1 MADDLTVGRMEF
13 GPGGSPSVTGDLRD
27 GTIIAASSWRDIA
40 TAPRDGTLILA
51 WDGVNQSIVEFDDGF
66 RGGRWFCIAGGEV
79 VWDSPGDRSCLVE
92 VSTPTHWRPL
102 PPAPEPPR

>member
-1 MADDLTVGRMEF
+1 MAET
-13 GPGGSPSVTGDLRD
+13 GPYRPAEEIAARLPSVQP
-27 GTIIAASSWRDIA
+27 ASSWRDIA